1 MHSPLKDPRT
11 RYPGQS
17 LSEQIS
23 DISLDQSAEI
33 LMPALVWLIAMLE
46 WLRYSIPAK
55 PSPWLWTFMA
65 LIATWFCVRRIRTMA
80 KRKKNL
86 RKGMVG
92 EQILGKYLE
101 EQLMPDKYHIL
112 HDLIG
117 KNGEKTFNIDHVI
130 VGPTGIFSVETKNW
144 TNPDGT
150 HHQIYYDG
158 KQILV
163 DGRHPDKD
171 PLTQG
176 IAGGKWVSDILET
189 LTGKHFFV
197 QPIVVFLG
205 SYTTKNPGNAPA
217 WVLNEQAVPS
227 FIRHNFSELSHDDV
241 GLVTA
246 QLKKYSEDC
255 DKKAGAGYCAEAA
268 T

>member
-1 MHSPLKDPRT
+1 MHSPLKDHRT

-23 DISLDQSAEI
+23 TIIDDQTAELIFPMLLLAVAAIEWIHYYIS
-33 LMPALVWLIAMLE
+33 PAPHPVI
-46 WLRYSIPAK
+46 Y
-55 PSPWLWTFMA
+55 TVMA
-65 LIATWFCVRRIRTMA
+65 LIAVAFAIRNIRRMS

-92 EQILGKYLE
+92 EQILGKFLE
-101 EQLMPDKYHIL
+101 EQLMPEKYHVI

-117 KNGEKTFNIDHVI
+117 KNGEKKFNIDHVI

-144 TNPDGT
+144 TNPDGS

-158 KQILV
+158 KKILV
-163 DGRHPDKD
+163 DGAHPSKD
-171 PLTQG
+171 PLTQS
-176 IAGGKWVSDILET
+176 IAVGKWVSTLLET

-217 WVLNEQAVPS
+217 WVLNEQAVPP
-227 FIRHNFSELSHDDV
+227 FIKHNFGELSHDDTM
-241 GLVTA
+241 LIAA

-255 DKKAGAGYCAEAA
+255 GKN
-268 T
+268 